1 MAVIKDFEMG
11 RFSWVTWV
19 GQSTNKSRKKREM
32 GASKC
37 IAGDGKTEAT
47 GWNDVEKGL
56 ECRWLLEAG
65 KSKDMNSLKST
76 APSPQS

>member
-1 MAVIKDFEMG
+1 MG
-11 RFSWVTWV
+11 
-19 GQSTNKSRKKREM
+19 
-32 GASKC
+32 GAGSKC

-65 KSKDMNSLKST
+65 KSKEMNSLKST

>member
-1 MAVIKDFEMG
+1 MRWGNFPGLPGWAKVITKVLRRG
-11 RFSWVTWV
+11 RW
-19 GQSTNKSRKKREM
+19 G
-32 GASKC
+32 GSKC

-65 KSKDMNSLKST
+65 KSKEMNSLKST